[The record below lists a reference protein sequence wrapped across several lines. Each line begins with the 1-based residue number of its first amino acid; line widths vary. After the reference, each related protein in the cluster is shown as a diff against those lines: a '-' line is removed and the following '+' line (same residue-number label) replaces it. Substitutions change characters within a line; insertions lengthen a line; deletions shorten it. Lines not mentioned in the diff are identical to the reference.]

1 MQKNSVKNKQENTFS
16 NTFWVGF
23 SRQRFPVTRSR
34 AAAVRYVFVDQ
45 QGSETS
51 HTQTLI
57 SIYQA
62 GRYHGDCLFCF
73 CFLTSTSSVFH
84 CGRATLH
91 YRRAADWELKPLEMH
106 GPVRQTWFFA
116 SLGPKV
122 LPKPASRPRRQVGRR
137 WLSSHLVTSSN
148 SPDAFLPRR
157 PSQIAPPRTVLLV
170 WSRRGDLE
178 PHLQRDIQIT
188 LRTDWNATAIGLLGK
203 LLRGREKIEKAGE
216 VSGTWQW
223 LWLWWSILLLP
234 LLTLP
239 NMRDLHSPSH
249 TRSLRKLRRRPAL

>member
-1 MQKNSVKNKQENTFS
+1 M
-16 NTFWVGF
+16 
-23 SRQRFPVTRSR
+23 
-34 AAAVRYVFVDQ
+34 FVDQ
-45 QGSETS
+45 RGSETS
-51 HTQTLI
+51 QTQTLI
-57 SIYQA
+57 SICRA

-73 CFLTSTSSVFH
+73 CFLTSTSSCVPLRPRH
-84 CGRATLH
+84 ATLPPGCWL
-91 YRRAADWELKPLEMH
+91 RAKTSRSAGPRPAGSVLSVARAA
-106 GPVRQTWFFA
+106 
-116 SLGPKV
+116 S
-122 LPKPASRPRRQVGRR
+122 RQVGRR

-188 LRTDWNATAIGLLGK
+188 LRADWNATAIGLLGK

-249 TRSLRKLRRRPAL
+249 TRSLHKRRRGPAL